1 MLLRFDPLREL
12 DRFTERFWDG
22 RYAPPM
28 AMDAYR
34 KDGEVRVE
42 FDLPG
47 VDPASIELDVET
59 NVLTVKAERH
69 WDHEGTEV
77 IVHER
82 PEGTFTRQL
91 FLGDTLDTGR
101 LEATYDHGVLRLLIP
116 VAEEAKPRRIEV
128 KATPTV
134 EVKET
139 TTA

>member
-12 DRFTERFWDG
+12 DRLTERFSDA

-34 KDGEVRVE
+34 TDGHVRVE

-47 VDPASIELDVET
+47 VDPASIELNVEK
-59 NVLTVKAERH
+59 NVLTVKAGRH
-69 WDHEGTEV
+69 WDREGTEV

-82 PEGTFTRQL
+82 PEGDFTRRL
-91 FLGDTLDTGR
+91 FLGDTLDTER

-128 KATPTV
+128 RATPSV
-134 EVKET
+134 EVKAST
-139 TTA
+139 VA

>member
-12 DRFTERFWDG
+12 DRFTERVFEG
-22 RYAPPM
+22 KYAPPM

-34 KDGEVRVE
+34 KDAQVTVE

-47 VDPASIELDVET
+47 VDPASIELNVEK

-69 WDHEGTEV
+69 WDHAGAEA

-82 PEGTFTRQL
+82 PEGTFSRQL

-139 TTA
+139 AA